1 MILGNGGV
9 ELISCDLGYINGVDS
24 SLHFFFFFLEFCVD
38 FGDFFFFFSIEWW
51 WWVVPMGG
59 GGGLCLGMVVAGCAV
74 YGGGFVTG
82 CVCVWSGFLFCIFY
96 IDGFF

>member
-1 MILGNGGV
+1 
-9 ELISCDLGYINGVDS
+9 
-24 SLHFFFFFLEFCVD
+24 
-38 FGDFFFFFSIEWW
+38 
-51 WWVVPMGG
+51 MGG

>member
-1 MILGNGGV
+1 MLILG
-9 ELISCDLGYINGVDS
+9 I
-24 SLHFFFFFLEFCVD
+24 FFLSSIGWWWQLVD
-38 FGDFFFFFSIEWW
+38 FCWW

-59 GGGLCLGMVVAGCAV
+59 GGGLCLGMVVAGCAM